1 VRLLDQ
7 RRSALRDRCLVDDS
21 PVCEDAKMKLA
32 ATTVRDAN
40 LTQLELAGLDAAL
53 NVADGHARQHLSSG
67 QQQIIE
73 HLPTLFARAASQPVA
88 ELQRAAH
95 SAFFQVFGQ
104 HDHPTQPDRV
114 LSCYSS
120 SVAMEILA
128 RSLVRE
134 VHTVALLHPTFDNI
148 PDILT
153 GVGLRLLPLEED
165 VLAEGDLDR
174 AIPPTVG
181 CVFATTPNNP
191 TGRVLPQRRLRELAD
206 LCLARNLVLTLDTSF
221 RGFDVRAHYDHY
233 AILEAS
239 RCRYV
244 VIEDTGKLW
253 PTLDLKVGLL
263 VSSANVGLPLTLVYS
278 DLLLGVS
285 PLILV
290 MVEHFARDAAA
301 GGLDELHG
309 HIRRNRELL
318 RETLTGVPAVIFPDT
333 DSRVSVERLECGGW
347 TGSEVWEVMRARNVH
362 VLPGRQFYWADPAR
376 GERFIRVALARPHE
390 TVAAAARE
398 LRRVLS
404 P

>member
-1 VRLLDQ
+1 
-7 RRSALRDRCLVDDS
+7 
-21 PVCEDAKMKLA
+21 MKLA

-40 LTQLELAGLDAAL
+40 LTQLELAGLDAEV
-53 NVADGHARQHLSSG
+53 NVADGHARQELSAG
-67 QQQIIE
+67 QQRIID
-73 HLPTLFARAASQPVA
+73 HLPELFTRAASRPVA

-95 SAFFQVFGQ
+95 AAFFEVFGQ
-104 HDHPTQPDRV
+104 HDRPRQPDQV

-134 VHTVALLHPTFDNI
+134 VDTVALLHPTFDNI

-165 VLAEGDLDR
+165 VLGGGDLDR

-206 LCLARNLVLTLDTSF
+206 LCLARDLVLALDTSF

-233 AILEAS
+233 AVLEAS

-263 VSSANVGLPLTLVYS
+263 VSSGNVGLPLGLVYS

-290 MVEHFARDAAA
+290 MVERFALDAAN
-301 GGLDELHG
+301 GGLDELHD

-318 RETLTGVPAVIFPDT
+318 RETLTGVPAVTFPDA
-333 DSRVSVERLECGGW
+333 DSRVSVERLECQGW
-347 TGSEVWEVMRARNVH
+347 TGSEIWEVLRARNVH
-362 VLPGRQFYWADPAR
+362 VLPGRQFYWADHAR
-376 GERFIRVALARPHE
+376 GERFFRVALARPHR

-398 LRRVLS
+398 LRQILS
-404 P
+404 S